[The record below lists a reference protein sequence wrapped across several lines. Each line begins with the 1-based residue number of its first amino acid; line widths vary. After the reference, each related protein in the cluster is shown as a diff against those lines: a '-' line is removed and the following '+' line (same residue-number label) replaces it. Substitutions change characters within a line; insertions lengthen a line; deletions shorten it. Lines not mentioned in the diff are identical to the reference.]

1 MPFIFTQIKTLY
13 SHLEASIT
21 TLPERDLEQSL
32 AKLDTVYSST
42 ISEGQRLLERFQLSP
57 GDQVTVI
64 QKLTTL
70 MEDLQRRKNGID
82 SLITEMTKVKGHAP
96 ASVARSNGVVGG
108 EVPLTRVPSDS
119 LVSKKYTNMYGE
131 LEEEAYKVCYIP
143 LSRLQAC
150 NKSHTVPSVLYYFYY
165 TVGNGSS

>member
-13 SHLEASIT
+13 SHLETSIT
-21 TLPERDLEQSL
+21 TLPERELEQSL
-32 AKLDTVYSST
+32 AKLDTVYSTT
-42 ISEGQRLLERFQLSP
+42 ISEGQRLLERFKLSP
-57 GDQVTVI
+57 GDQVAVI

-82 SLITEMTKVKGHAP
+82 CLMTERIKVKGHTP
-96 ASVARSNGVVGG
+96 ASVARSNGVVSG

-131 LEEEAYKVCYIP
+131 LEEEAYKVCYTRCQGYKRVIKVIQSLP
-143 LSRLQAC
+143 
-150 NKSHTVPSVLYYFYY
+150 VLYDFYY
-165 TVGNGSS
+165 TVGKGSS